1 MPSLFAPKGSSQGYS
16 ALQNDVSIKRAQGS
30 SGSTRFGASPGRA
43 SVNITK
49 PETIGQ
55 SIEGL
60 GQGIL
65 GLVGSVPLV
74 GGLLKGTLETV
85 GGAVGAVGTA
95 VGSIRPVESGPSV
108 GDVVSA
114 IPGAAMDVISAPSK
128 FVQREVISEFTA
140 QQLLS
145 NDKSGVQDYYDIP
158 QIKTMVQSGATVDEI
173 ADVIYEQGRTFG
185 AKPDI
190 VRDVA
195 LGLLTDPLTWIPGGA
210 IASGAAKAGGL
221 AKAVKAGVILGAKE
235 SEFMKLWQPVGQVYN
250 AISGTLSGSAKAFGS
265 IVAGRT
271 YNMLEM
277 AFKTKNIQ
285 NATRV
290 LAKVSP
296 GEEDVVLATASE
308 LTSVTIGRTAKA
320 GAAALIEDQASLS
333 ISGSLADMQDTL
345 LGLAKT
351 SLDNVA
357 DTDPAVREKIV
368 SDALSDLLDVAS
380 ITKESQRS
388 KIIRLVYA
396 QVNPKAYSSVDML
409 QAQRELEDF
418 LRGTLQKRALGI
430 DSAKAAEDALA
441 TQGRLHGK
449 SVTEAGARILIGG
462 KQELIA
468 LVDQP
473 EAARTFVRNAL
484 GYALGRSEAQADQ
497 FFDEVILPAIN
508 SRNVEDAIEYLEF
521 VRMPAYGKLARDLA
535 NLRQTQTGI
544 GSRVTLISQ
553 RTLSR
558 ARAADLLDTLT
569 FAKSNDAAKE
579 AVKLGVSQY
588 DELFAT
594 FGKISIDDLDDAGL
608 KNLREDMIK
617 YLDENSNA
625 FAVDIQADEIMEL
638 SEEIRAFWPRAE
650 AVGYRLGIAPED
662 GLIKKW
668 STLQDKYGRYYQTK
682 SFAPYADLVDTAFTN
697 PQNLG
702 SDLLT
707 YKRNPLQSMVQ
718 YALSPR
724 YGSLITAKATNR
736 FVTETSSIGMNAQE
750 SRAVWQ
756 ALNDLAN
763 EAQTL
768 PRGLALEQKLGRTSS
783 LAKKING
790 TLTKEA
796 RARISAAT
804 GVDEADVWN
813 EVFMSMMRAYAGR
826 VDDIGLMPAFTSW
839 IKMKMP
845 SVAIVTDRLY
855 PFARFGELAPQFR
868 YIQENIEP
876 NFFRFTTGSGVREQR
891 IAGLTKNDLR
901 TRAIMGE
908 FAAIREVGDAQT
920 VFMVAGN
927 HVAGRMA
934 QKVPT
939 FWDSIGK
946 FARGEAKLGEV
957 FLSAKQG
964 VLAVED
970 RKRRAM
976 QAIIS
981 RGAALRAYRV
991 MAEEMPEV
999 LPNLRKFFGTDDP
1012 EEIMQIIGLDFIART
1027 DPVAAQRLIDE
1038 GIDLTMVRQFTDR
1051 GYEPT
1056 QVAINAKKFR
1066 EAGGELEEVAD
1077 PEDLKQFLDD
1087 VDNADELADEAY
1099 SAAGQEAFKE
1109 EGKALED
1116 LFKYGADNYNK
1127 AILKRAVKE
1136 KVSIAEARNIVMNT
1150 FRLRKQEAV
1159 STAIKKLGENPTKK
1173 AIADVEAKVLK
1184 DFGEVKEGTSRSF
1197 GFDGAWWDLQAAGFD
1212 QEKLMSKHLS
1222 NIIDAAES
1230 KASGPKPLS
1239 SYERTALGVVRAM
1252 EDYSGG
1258 SKVITKDMLKTPK
1271 DFAIAKRMYTDE
1283 ISWDEAAKRL
1293 EKDRVEGLA
1302 EELPGWNAVKDD
1314 PKLRKQYLERNNN
1327 PEEWLSAD
1335 PDSRFYISESNFVET
1350 LEPSNMTNYPL
1361 FDEDD
1366 IDDFFDAMDF
1376 DIKKNQGWQKFPDE
1390 SAAYIKKVKESRDAG
1405 SALAVL
1411 KDALNRYFMWEPKV
1425 QKSARWIVSRDA
1437 DGNISGFAL
1446 TVSEK
1451 LRAGLGDDVADKLTV
1466 THLGSFTRGQG
1477 TGSALLADA
1486 HRASKAAGIE
1496 FYVLDPTDASKA
1508 FYKKLGFEIVDSQPF
1523 TMGYAKP
1530 PEEFLHT
1537 RVGAPDAEVESYRNV
1552 VSAFRKAAA
1561 DEGERA
1567 RRAIY
1572 FDPNRPWWER
1582 SLNHPLI
1589 ALYPLSYMVGKVIP
1603 EFTRLLIATPF
1614 AKRLGGTRPFLGA
1627 EALRLTADA
1636 TVAAIQYDPDFRD
1649 ALADNPE
1656 LWIAVNWLLPYTPD
1670 NIGFGLSST
1679 VRKLGVAKGMAG
1691 EGFDISR
1698 FPQEAFNQ
1706 VTSAALPGTIRMAG
1720 AAVEDLTGDVQ
1731 LPSLEGAPDILDILQ
1746 GKN

>member
-1 MPSLFAPKGSSQGYS
+1 MGSLFSSKGSGQGYS
-16 ALQNDVSIKRAQGS
+16 ALDIDVSIKRATGAGTS
-30 SGSTRFGASPGRA
+30 SRFGASPGRA

-60 GQGIL
+60 GQGFL
-65 GLVGSVPLV
+65 GLIGSVPLV
-74 GGLLKGTLETV
+74 GGLLKGAAETV

-95 VGSIRPVESGPSV
+95 IGSIRPVESGPSV
-108 GDVVSA
+108 GDVVSG

-128 FVQREVISEFTA
+128 FVQRDIISEFTA

-158 QIKTMVQSGATVDEI
+158 QIKSMVQAGATVDEI

-190 VRDVA
+190 ARDVA
-195 LGLLTDPLTWIPGGA
+195 FGLLTDPLTWIPGGA

-221 AKAVKAGVILGAKE
+221 AKAVKAGVVLGAKE

-265 IVAGRT
+265 IVAGRA

-277 AFKTKNIQ
+277 AFKPKNIQ
-285 NATRV
+285 NATKA
-290 LAKVSP
+290 LARISV
-296 GEEDVVLATASE
+296 GEEDAVLSTASE
-308 LTSVTIGRTAKA
+308 LTSVTLGRTAKA
-320 GAAALIEDQASLS
+320 GAAALIEDQAALAVA
-333 ISGSLADMQDTL
+333 GSVSDMQDTL

-351 SLDNVA
+351 AIANAGDVDQ
-357 DTDPAVREKIV
+357 DTQVKIV
-368 SDALSDLLDVAS
+368 EDAIGNLLDVAS
-380 ITKESQRS
+380 ITKTSQRS
-388 KIIRLVYA
+388 KIVDLVYA
-396 QVNPKAYSSVDML
+396 QVSPKAYSSSEMME
-409 QAQRELEDF
+409 AQRGLENF
-418 LRGTLQKRALGI
+418 LRVTLQKRALGI

-473 EAARTFVRNAL
+473 DAARSFVRNAL
-484 GYALGRSEAQADQ
+484 SYALGRSQTQADQ

-558 ARAADLLDTLT
+558 ARAADLLDTLR
-569 FAKSNDAAKE
+569 FAKSTDAARE
-579 AVKLGVSQY
+579 AVKVGISQY
-588 DELFAT
+588 DELFAA
-594 FGKISIDDLDDAGL
+594 FGKISVDDLDDAGL
-608 KNLREDMIK
+608 KNLREDIIK
-617 YLDENSNA
+617 YLDQNSNA
-625 FAVDIQADEIMEL
+625 FAVDIQADEFMNL

-668 STLQDKYGRYYQTK
+668 STLQDKYGRYYQTQ

-750 SRAVWQ
+750 ARAVWQ

-790 TLTKEA
+790 VLSKEA
-796 RARISAAT
+796 RGRIAAAT
-804 GVDEADVWN
+804 GVAEEDVWN

-839 IKMKMP
+839 IKMKLP

-876 NFFRFTTGSGVREQR
+876 TFFRFTTGSGVREQR
-891 IAGLTKNDLR
+891 IAGLTRNDLR

-946 FARGEAKLGEV
+946 FARGEAKLGDI
-957 FLSAKQG
+957 FMSAKQG

-1012 EEIMQIIGLDFIART
+1012 EEIMHIIGLDFIART

-1077 PEDLKQFLDD
+1077 PEELKQFFDDFVDFEDVADD
-1087 VDNADELADEAY
+1087 VP
-1099 SAAGQEAFKE
+1099 S
-1109 EGKALED
+1109 
-1116 LFKYGADNYNK
+1116 
-1127 AILKRAVKE
+1127 V
-1136 KVSIAEARNIVMNT
+1136 
-1150 FRLRKQEAV
+1150 
-1159 STAIKKLGENPTKK
+1159 
-1173 AIADVEAKVLK
+1173 
-1184 DFGEVKEGTSRSF
+1184 
-1197 GFDGAWWDLQAAGFD
+1197 
-1212 QEKLMSKHLS
+1212 
-1222 NIIDAAES
+1222 
-1230 KASGPKPLS
+1230 GPKPLS
-1239 SYERTALGVVRAM
+1239 SYDKTSLGVVQAM
-1252 EDYSGG
+1252 EDYYGG
-1258 SKVITKDMLKTPK
+1258 SKVFTRNMLKTPK
-1271 DFAIAKRMYTDE
+1271 DFAIARRMYDE
-1283 ISWDEAAKRL
+1283 EIPWDEAARKL
-1293 EKDRVEGLA
+1293 EADRVEGLA
-1302 EELPGWNAVKDD
+1302 EEIDDWNAVKND
-1314 PKLRKQYLERNNN
+1314 PKLRKKFLERNTN
-1327 PEEWLSAD
+1327 PEEWFSSD
-1335 PDSRFYISESNFVET
+1335 PESRFYVLASNWTEA
-1350 LEPSNMTNYPL
+1350 LEPVDDTFYPL
-1361 FDEDD
+1361 FREED
-1366 IDDFFDAMDF
+1366 IDDFFEQMEF
-1376 DIKKNQGWQKFPDE
+1376 DMKQNKGWMKFPDPKD
-1390 SAAYIKKVKESRDAG
+1390 AYIKKLKENRDAG
-1405 SALAVL
+1405 PAVNVL
-1411 KDALNRYFMWEPKV
+1411 KDALNRYFMWDPKV
-1425 QKSARWIVSRDA
+1425 QESARWIIARDA

-1451 LRAGLGDDVADKLTV
+1451 LRAGLGDDVADKLAV

-1496 FYVLDPTDASKA
+1496 FYVLDPTDASKE
-1508 FYKKLGFEIVDSQPF
+1508 FYKKLGFEVVDSEPF
-1523 TMGYAKP
+1523 RMAYAKP
-1530 PEEFLHT
+1530 PEEFLY
-1537 RVGAPDAEVESYRNV
+1537 RRIGAPDAEVESYRNV

-1582 SLNHPLI
+1582 SLNHPLL

-1706 VTSAALPGTIRMAG
+1706 VTSAALPGTIRMTG
-1720 AAVEDLTGDVQ
+1720 AAIEDITGDVQ
-1731 LPSLEGAPDILDILQ
+1731 LPGLEGAPDILDILQ

>member
-1 MPSLFAPKGSSQGYS
+1 MPSLFAPKGSDQGYS

-30 SGSTRFGASPGRA
+30 GGSSRFGASPGRA
-43 SVNITK
+43 SVNITQ

-308 LTSVTIGRTAKA
+308 LTSVTLGRTAKA

-333 ISGSLADMQDTL
+333 IAGSLADMQDTL

-380 ITKESQRS
+380 ITKESHRS

-396 QVNPKAYSSVDML
+396 QVNPKAYSSGDML

-521 VRMPAYGKLARDLA
+521 VRMPAYGKLSRDLA

-558 ARAADLLDTLT
+558 ARAADLLDTLR

-790 TLTKEA
+790 TITKEA
-796 RARISAAT
+796 RARIAAAT

-845 SVAIVTDRLY
+845 SIAIVTDRLY

-891 IAGLTKNDLR
+891 IAGLTRNDLR

-939 FWDSIGK
+939 FWDAIGK

-999 LPNLRKFFGTDDP
+999 MPKLREFFGTDDP
-1012 EEIMQIIGLDFIART
+1012 EEIMQLIGLDFIGRT
-1027 DPVAAQRLIDE
+1027 DPVAAQRLIDD
-1038 GIDLTMVRQFTDR
+1038 GIDIAMSRRFTDR

-1056 QVAINAKKFR
+1056 KVALR
-1066 EAGGELEEVAD
+1066 EKEFAANGGELV
-1077 PEDLKQFLDD
+1077 DD
-1087 VDNADELADEAY
+1087 VVPDSDEFKELESVFDREIPFMTEADFNKAAKTQKGSLEILQDIENSNITKGAFGDFDPAKFGKTAFKSHFERALAKEMLEGNINRDSALSIVRRRAQQERQKMIDDALERQGLTNATTARQAPIINKIHEYFGESTLIKVDGSWVYGGKGYSLDAPYWTTQSEGLSIDELVKKYYKSSDRTSAMGYSSYDDYMRAY
-1099 SAAGQEAFKE
+1099 NSQPDDTSMVFLQD
-1109 EGKALED
+1109 ALD
-1116 LFKYGADNYNK
+1116 NTFDDSLFLLAYNK
-1127 AILKRAVKE
+1127 NGDVSGFVKYAKYSDGSIE
-1136 KVSIAEARNIVMNT
+1136 VRHMASFDREQGIGSTMLARLFRKVKSSGNSDASLSVVDGVDTAEDFYKTIGM
-1150 FRLRKQEAV
+1150 
-1159 STAIKKLGENPTKK
+1159 KKT
-1173 AIADVEAKVLK
+1173 
-1184 DFGEVKEGTSRSF
+1184 
-1197 GFDGAWWDLQAAGFD
+1197 
-1212 QEKLMSKHLS
+1212 
-1222 NIIDAAES
+1222 
-1230 KASGPKPLS
+1230 
-1239 SYERTALGVVRAM
+1239 
-1252 EDYSGG
+1252 G
-1258 SKVITKDMLKTPK
+1258 S
-1271 DFAIAKRMYTDE
+1271 
-1283 ISWDEAAKRL
+1283 
-1293 EKDRVEGLA
+1293 
-1302 EELPGWNAVKDD
+1302 GWN
-1314 PKLRKQYLERNNN
+1314 
-1327 PEEWLSAD
+1327 
-1335 PDSRFYISESNFVET
+1335 ISETS
-1350 LEPSNMTNYPL
+1350 
-1361 FDEDD
+1361 
-1366 IDDFFDAMDF
+1366 DFEAPQDF
-1376 DIKKNQGWQKFPDE
+1376 L
-1390 SAAYIKKVKESRDAG
+1390 Y
-1405 SALAVL
+1405 
-1411 KDALNRYFMWEPKV
+1411 
-1425 QKSARWIVSRDA
+1425 
-1437 DGNISGFAL
+1437 
-1446 TVSEK
+1446 
-1451 LRAGLGDDVADKLTV
+1451 
-1466 THLGSFTRGQG
+1466 TR
-1477 TGSALLADA
+1477 T
-1486 HRASKAAGIE
+1486 
-1496 FYVLDPTDASKA
+1496 
-1508 FYKKLGFEIVDSQPF
+1508 
-1523 TMGYAKP
+1523 
-1530 PEEFLHT
+1530 
-1537 RVGAPDAEVESYRNV
+1537 GAPDSEVETYRNV
-1552 VSAFRKAAA
+1552 VAAFRKAAA
-1561 DEGERA
+1561 EEGERA

-1614 AKRLGGTRPFLGA
+1614 AKLLGGTRPFLGA
-1627 EALRLTADA
+1627 EALRLTSDA

-1706 VTSAALPGTIRMAG
+1706 VTSAALPGTVRMTG
-1720 AAVEDLTGDVQ
+1720 AAVEDLVGDFDLSGQ
-1731 LPSLEGAPDILDILQ
+1731 EGLPDILDILQ